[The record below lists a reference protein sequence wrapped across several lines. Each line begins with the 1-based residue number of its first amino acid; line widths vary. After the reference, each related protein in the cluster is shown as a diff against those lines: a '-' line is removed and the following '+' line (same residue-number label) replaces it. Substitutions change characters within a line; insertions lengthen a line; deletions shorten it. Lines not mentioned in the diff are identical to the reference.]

1 MPLTPQ
7 STTTSSSSSCL
18 DMHVLQTMKPR
29 KVVRMSDCLGV
40 GERNTESTDS
50 TFEFEIITSKAA
62 IVLVRAE

>member
-1 MPLTPQ
+1 
-7 STTTSSSSSCL
+7 
-18 DMHVLQTMKPR
+18 MHVLQTMKPR